1 MPKHYRGVMR
11 TLFCLVSLL
20 SAGAAL
26 AQPAPADTMTV
37 TAERLSRGDL
47 RAQASKFMRTAL
59 ADTRNGQ
66 NARWFTPLCPV
77 ALGVEDRVG
86 RLFTNRIADVARHVG
101 LKLAEDGCDPN
112 IALVFTRDARTLVKA
127 VNRRQNGALDTLPGP
142 ERALL
147 KSPTLPVRWWHFTAP
162 ESGDGK
168 PFSPGPLG
176 LGASANG
183 LPAEITYNNNARAS
197 RLDLPSRVGITGA
210 VIVVDIDRIG
220 SVSMAALT
228 DYVAL
233 VTLSRLR
240 MNARERPDG
249 SILALFKPGAPRF
262 DGLTDQDE
270 RFIEAMY
277 DSRATV
283 EGWRQRA
290 DMAGR
295 MADSALQP
303 PSVAPPR

>member
-1 MPKHYRGVMR
+1 MR
-11 TLFCLVSLL
+11 ALLCLL
-20 SAGAAL
+20 SIMSASAAL
-26 AQPAPADTMTV
+26 AQPLPADTMTV
-37 TAERLSRGDL
+37 TAERLNRGAL
-47 RAQASKFMRTAL
+47 RAQASKFMRKAL

-77 ALGVEDRVG
+77 ALGVEDKVG
-86 RLFTNRIADVARHVG
+86 QLFTSRIADVARHVG
-101 LKLAEDGCDPN
+101 LKLAGGDCDPN
-112 IALVFTRDARTLVKA
+112 VAVVFTRDARTLVKT
-127 VNRRQNGALDTLPGP
+127 VNRRQSGALDALPGP

-147 KSPTLPVRWWHFTAP
+147 NSPTLPVRWWHFTAP

-176 LGASANG
+176 LGASANAIPG
-183 LPAEITYNNNARAS
+183 EITYNNNARAS

-220 SVSMAALT
+220 AVSMAALT

-233 VTLSRLR
+233 VALSRLR
-240 MNARERPDG
+240 MSVRERPEG
-249 SILALFKPGAPRF
+249 SIMALFDPGAPRF
-262 DGLTDQDE
+262 AGLTDQDE

-277 DSRATV
+277 GSPSTV
-283 EGWRQRA
+283 DGWRQRA

-295 MADSALQP
+295 MADAAAEP
-303 PSVAPPR
+303 AKVKATAPQ

>member
-1 MPKHYRGVMR
+1 MR
-11 TLFCLVSLL
+11 ALLCLL
-20 SAGAAL
+20 SIMSASAAL

-37 TAERLSRGDL
+37 TAERLSRGAL
-47 RAQASKFMRTAL
+47 RAQASKFMRKAL

-66 NARWFTPLCPV
+66 NARWFTQLCPV
-77 ALGVEDRVG
+77 ALGVDDKVG
-86 RLFTNRIADVARHVG
+86 QLFTSRIADVARHVG
-101 LKLAEDGCDPN
+101 LKLAGGDCDPN
-112 IALVFTRDARTLVKA
+112 VAVVFTRDARTLVKT
-127 VNRRQNGALDTLPGP
+127 VNRRQSGALDALPEP

-147 KSPTLPVRWWHFTAP
+147 NSPTLPVRWWHFTAP
-162 ESGDGK
+162 ESADGK

-183 LPAEITYNNNARAS
+183 LPGEITYNNNARAS

-220 SVSMAALT
+220 AVSMAALT

-233 VTLSRLR
+233 VALSRLR
-240 MNARERPDG
+240 MNARERPEG
-249 SILALFKPGAPRF
+249 SIMALFDPGAPRF
-262 DGLTDQDE
+262 YGLTDQDE

-277 DSRATV
+277 GSPATV
-283 EGWRQRA
+283 EGWRQRG

-295 MADSALQP
+295 MADAAVEAAKIKATP
-303 PSVAPPR
+303 PQ

>member
-1 MPKHYRGVMR
+1 MR
-11 TLFCLVSLL
+11 ALLCLL
-20 SAGAAL
+20 SIMSASAAL
-26 AQPAPADTMTV
+26 AQHAPADTMTV
-37 TAERLSRGDL
+37 TAERLSRGAL
-47 RAQASKFMRTAL
+47 RAQATKFMRKAL

-77 ALGVEDRVG
+77 ALGVDGKVG
-86 RLFTNRIADVARHVG
+86 QLFTSRIADVARHVG
-101 LKLAEDGCDPN
+101 LKLAGGDCDPN
-112 IALVFTRDARTLVKA
+112 VAVVFTRDARTLVKT
-127 VNRRQNGALDTLPGP
+127 VNRRQSGALDALPGP

-147 KSPTLPVRWWHFTAP
+147 NSPTLPVRWWHFTAP
-162 ESGDGK
+162 ESADGK

-183 LPAEITYNNNARAS
+183 LPGEITYNNNARAS

-220 SVSMAALT
+220 AVSMAALT

-233 VTLSRLR
+233 VALSRLR
-240 MNARERPDG
+240 MNARERPEG
-249 SILALFKPGAPRF
+249 SIMALFDPGAPRF
-262 DGLTDQDE
+262 NGLTDQDE

-277 DSRATV
+277 GSPATV
-283 EGWRQRA
+283 EGWRQRG

-295 MADSALQP
+295 MADAAAELAKIKATP
-303 PSVAPPR
+303 PQ

>member
-1 MPKHYRGVMR
+1 M
-11 TLFCLVSLL
+11 
-20 SAGAAL
+20 SASAAL
-26 AQPAPADTMTV
+26 AQHAPADTMTV
-37 TAERLSRGDL
+37 TAERLSRGAL
-47 RAQASKFMRTAL
+47 RAQATKFMRKAL

-77 ALGVEDRVG
+77 ALGVDGKVG
-86 RLFTNRIADVARHVG
+86 QLFTSRIADVARHVG
-101 LKLAEDGCDPN
+101 LKLAGGDCDPN
-112 IALVFTRDARTLVKA
+112 VAVVFTRDARTLVKT
-127 VNRRQNGALDTLPGP
+127 VNRRQSGALDALPGP

-147 KSPTLPVRWWHFTAP
+147 NSPTLPVRWWHFTAP
-162 ESGDGK
+162 QSADGK

-183 LPAEITYNNNARAS
+183 LPGEITYNNNARAS

-220 SVSMAALT
+220 AVSMAALT

-233 VTLSRLR
+233 VALSRLR
-240 MNARERPDG
+240 INARERPEG
-249 SILALFKPGAPRF
+249 SIMALFDPGAPRF

-277 DSRATV
+277 GSPATV
-283 EGWRQRA
+283 EGWRQRG
-290 DMAGR
+290 DMAVR
-295 MADSALQP
+295 MADAAVEAAKIKVTP
-303 PSVAPPR
+303 PQ

>member
-1 MPKHYRGVMR
+1 MR
-11 TLFCLVSLL
+11 ALLCLL
-20 SAGAAL
+20 SIMSANAAL
-26 AQPAPADTMTV
+26 AQPVPADTMTV
-37 TAERLSRGDL
+37 TAERLSRGSL
-47 RAQASKFMRTAL
+47 RAQASKFMRKAL

-77 ALGVEDRVG
+77 ALGVEDKVG
-86 RLFTNRIADVARHVG
+86 QLFTSRIADVARHVG
-101 LKLAEDGCDPN
+101 LKLAGGDCDPN
-112 IALVFTRDARTLVKA
+112 VAVVFTRDARTLVKT
-127 VNRRQNGALDTLPGP
+127 VNRRQNGALDALPGP

-147 KSPTLPVRWWHFTAP
+147 KSPTLPVRWWHFTVP

-183 LPAEITYNNNARAS
+183 LPGEITYNNNARAS

-210 VIVVDIDRIG
+210 VIVVDIDRMG
-220 SVSMAALT
+220 AVSMAALT

-233 VTLSRLR
+233 VALSRLR
-240 MNARERPDG
+240 MNARERPEG
-249 SILALFKPGAPRF
+249 SILALFDPGAPRF

-277 DSRATV
+277 GSRATV

-295 MADSALQP
+295 MADAAVEPSTGKP
-303 PSVAPPR
+303 PLPQ

>member
-1 MPKHYRGVMR
+1 MR
-11 TLFCLVSLL
+11 ALLCLL
-20 SAGAAL
+20 SIMSASAAL
-26 AQPAPADTMTV
+26 AQPLPADTMTV
-37 TAERLSRGDL
+37 TAERLNRGAL
-47 RAQASKFMRTAL
+47 RAQASKFMRKAL

-77 ALGVEDRVG
+77 ALGVEDKVG
-86 RLFTNRIADVARHVG
+86 QLFTSRIADVARHVG
-101 LKLAEDGCDPN
+101 LKLAGGDCDPN
-112 IALVFTRDARTLVKA
+112 VAVVFTRDARTLVKT
-127 VNRRQNGALDTLPGP
+127 VNRRQSGALDALPGP

-147 KSPTLPVRWWHFTAP
+147 NSPTLPVRWWHFTAP

-176 LGASANG
+176 LGASANAIPG
-183 LPAEITYNNNARAS
+183 EITYNNNARAS

-220 SVSMAALT
+220 AVSMAALT

-233 VTLSRLR
+233 VALSRLR
-240 MNARERPDG
+240 MSVRERPEG
-249 SILALFKPGAPRF
+249 SIMALFDPGAPRF
-262 DGLTDQDE
+262 AGLTDQDE

-277 DSRATV
+277 GSPSTV
-283 EGWRQRA
+283 DGWRQRS

-295 MADSALQP
+295 MADAAAEP
-303 PSVAPPR
+303 AKVKATAPQ

>member
-1 MPKHYRGVMR
+1 M
-11 TLFCLVSLL
+11 
-20 SAGAAL
+20 SASAAL
-26 AQPAPADTMTV
+26 AQHAPADTMTV
-37 TAERLSRGDL
+37 TAERLSRGAL
-47 RAQASKFMRTAL
+47 RAQATKFMRKAL

-77 ALGVEDRVG
+77 ALGVDGKVG
-86 RLFTNRIADVARHVG
+86 QLFTSRIADVARHVG
-101 LKLAEDGCDPN
+101 LKLAGGDCDPN
-112 IALVFTRDARTLVKA
+112 VAVVFTRDARTLVKT
-127 VNRRQNGALDTLPGP
+127 VNRRQSGALDALPGP

-147 KSPTLPVRWWHFTAP
+147 NSPTLPVRWWHFTAP
-162 ESGDGK
+162 ESADGK

-183 LPAEITYNNNARAS
+183 LPGEITYNNNARAS

-220 SVSMAALT
+220 AVSMAALT

-233 VTLSRLR
+233 VALSRLR
-240 MNARERPDG
+240 INARERPEG
-249 SILALFKPGAPRF
+249 SIMALCDPGAPRF

-277 DSRATV
+277 GSPATV
-283 EGWRQRA
+283 EGWRQRG
-290 DMAGR
+290 DMAVR
-295 MADSALQP
+295 MADAAVEAAKIKVTP
-303 PSVAPPR
+303 PQ

>member
-1 MPKHYRGVMR
+1 
-11 TLFCLVSLL
+11 
-20 SAGAAL
+20 
-26 AQPAPADTMTV
+26 MTV
-37 TAERLSRGDL
+37 TAERLNRGAL
-47 RAQASKFMRTAL
+47 RAQASKFMRKAL

-77 ALGVEDRVG
+77 ALGVEDKVG
-86 RLFTNRIADVARHVG
+86 QLFTSRIADVARHVG
-101 LKLAEDGCDPN
+101 LKLAGGDCDPN
-112 IALVFTRDARTLVKA
+112 VAVVFTRDARTLVKT
-127 VNRRQNGALDTLPGP
+127 VNRRQSGALDALPGP

-147 KSPTLPVRWWHFTAP
+147 NSPTLPVRWWHFTAP
-162 ESGDGK
+162 ESADGK

-183 LPAEITYNNNARAS
+183 LPGEITYNNNARAS

-220 SVSMAALT
+220 AVSMAALT

-233 VTLSRLR
+233 VALSRLR
-240 MNARERPDG
+240 MDARERPEG
-249 SILALFKPGAPRF
+249 SIMALFDPGAPRF

-277 DSRATV
+277 GSPATV

-295 MADSALQP
+295 MADAAPEPAKIKATP
-303 PSVAPPR
+303 PQ

>member
-1 MPKHYRGVMR
+1 MR
-11 TLFCLVSLL
+11 
-20 SAGAAL
+20 
-26 AQPAPADTMTV
+26 
-37 TAERLSRGDL
+37 
-47 RAQASKFMRTAL
+47 KAL

-77 ALGVEDRVG
+77 ALGVEDKVG
-86 RLFTNRIADVARHVG
+86 QLFTSRIADVARHVG
-101 LKLAEDGCDPN
+101 LKLAGGDCDPN
-112 IALVFTRDARTLVKA
+112 VAVVFTRDARTLVKT
-127 VNRRQNGALDTLPGP
+127 VNRRQSGALDALPGP

-147 KSPTLPVRWWHFTAP
+147 NSPTLPVRWWHFTAP

-176 LGASANG
+176 LGASANAIPG
-183 LPAEITYNNNARAS
+183 EITYNNNARAS

-220 SVSMAALT
+220 AVSMAALT

-233 VTLSRLR
+233 VALSRLR
-240 MNARERPDG
+240 MDARERPEG
-249 SILALFKPGAPRF
+249 SIMALFDPGAPRF
-262 DGLTDQDE
+262 AGLTDQDE

-277 DSRATV
+277 GSPSTV
-283 EGWRQRA
+283 DGWRQRS

-295 MADSALQP
+295 MADAAAEP
-303 PSVAPPR
+303 AKVKATAPQ

>member
-1 MPKHYRGVMR
+1 
-11 TLFCLVSLL
+11 
-20 SAGAAL
+20 
-26 AQPAPADTMTV
+26 
-37 TAERLSRGDL
+37 
-47 RAQASKFMRTAL
+47 
-59 ADTRNGQ
+59 
-66 NARWFTPLCPV
+66 
-77 ALGVEDRVG
+77 
-86 RLFTNRIADVARHVG
+86 
-101 LKLAEDGCDPN
+101 
-112 IALVFTRDARTLVKA
+112 
-127 VNRRQNGALDTLPGP
+127 
-142 ERALL
+142 LL

-183 LPAEITYNNNARAS
+183 LPGEITYNNNARAS

-220 SVSMAALT
+220 AVSMAALT

-233 VTLSRLR
+233 VALSRLR
-240 MNARERPDG
+240 MNARERPEG
-249 SILALFKPGAPRF
+249 SIMALFDPGAPRF

-277 DSRATV
+277 GSPATV
-283 EGWRQRA
+283 EGWRQRG

-295 MADSALQP
+295 MADAAAEPAKIKATP
-303 PSVAPPR
+303 PQ

>member
-1 MPKHYRGVMR
+1 M
-11 TLFCLVSLL
+11 
-20 SAGAAL
+20 SASAAL
-26 AQPAPADTMTV
+26 AQHAPADTMTV
-37 TAERLSRGDL
+37 TAERLSRGAL
-47 RAQASKFMRTAL
+47 RAQATKFMRKAL

-77 ALGVEDRVG
+77 ALGVDGKVG
-86 RLFTNRIADVARHVG
+86 QLFTSRIADVARHVG
-101 LKLAEDGCDPN
+101 LKLAGGDCDPN
-112 IALVFTRDARTLVKA
+112 VAVVFTRDARTLVKT
-127 VNRRQNGALDTLPGP
+127 VNRRQSGALDALPGP

-147 KSPTLPVRWWHFTAP
+147 NSPTLPVRWWHFTAP
-162 ESGDGK
+162 ESADGK

-183 LPAEITYNNNARAS
+183 LPGEITYNNNARAS

-220 SVSMAALT
+220 AVSMAALT

-233 VTLSRLR
+233 VALSRLR
-240 MNARERPDG
+240 MNARERPEG
-249 SILALFKPGAPRF
+249 SIMALFDPGAPRF
-262 DGLTDQDE
+262 NGLTDQDE

-277 DSRATV
+277 GSPATV
-283 EGWRQRA
+283 EGWRQRG

-295 MADSALQP
+295 MADAAAELAKIKATP
-303 PSVAPPR
+303 PQ

>member
-1 MPKHYRGVMR
+1 M
-11 TLFCLVSLL
+11 
-20 SAGAAL
+20 SASAAL
-26 AQPAPADTMTV
+26 AQHAPADTMTV
-37 TAERLSRGDL
+37 TAERLSRGAL
-47 RAQASKFMRTAL
+47 RAQATKFMRKAL

-77 ALGVEDRVG
+77 ALGVDGKVG
-86 RLFTNRIADVARHVG
+86 QLFTSRIADVARHVG
-101 LKLAEDGCDPN
+101 LKLAGGDCDPN
-112 IALVFTRDARTLVKA
+112 VAVVFTRDARTLVKT
-127 VNRRQNGALDTLPGP
+127 VSRRQSGALDALPGP

-147 KSPTLPVRWWHFTAP
+147 NSPTLPVRWWHFTAP
-162 ESGDGK
+162 ESADGK

-183 LPAEITYNNNARAS
+183 LPGEITYNNNARAS

-220 SVSMAALT
+220 AVSMAALT

-233 VTLSRLR
+233 VALSRLR
-240 MNARERPDG
+240 INARERPEG
-249 SILALFKPGAPRF
+249 SIMALFDPGAPRF

-277 DSRATV
+277 GSPATV
-283 EGWRQRA
+283 EGWRQRG
-290 DMAGR
+290 DMAVR
-295 MADSALQP
+295 MADAAVEAAKIKVTP
-303 PSVAPPR
+303 PQ

>member
-1 MPKHYRGVMR
+1 MR
-11 TLFCLVSLL
+11 ALLCLL
-20 SAGAAL
+20 SIMSTSAAL
-26 AQPAPADTMTV
+26 AQPVPADTMTV
-37 TAERLSRGDL
+37 TAERLSRGAL
-47 RAQASKFMRTAL
+47 RAQASKFMRKAL

-77 ALGVEDRVG
+77 ALGVDGKVG
-86 RLFTNRIADVARHVG
+86 QLFTSRIADVARHVG
-101 LKLAEDGCDPN
+101 LKLAGGDCDPN
-112 IALVFTRDARTLVKA
+112 VAVVFTRDARTLVKT
-127 VNRRQNGALDTLPGP
+127 VNRRQSGALDALPGP

-147 KSPTLPVRWWHFTAP
+147 NSPTLPVRWWHFTAP
-162 ESGDGK
+162 ESADGK

-183 LPAEITYNNNARAS
+183 LPGEITYNNNARAS

-220 SVSMAALT
+220 AVSMAALT

-233 VTLSRLR
+233 VALSRLR
-240 MNARERPDG
+240 MNARERPEG
-249 SILALFKPGAPRF
+249 SILALFDAGAPRF

-277 DSRATV
+277 GSRATV

-295 MADSALQP
+295 MADAAVEP
-303 PSVAPPR
+303 VKAKPAPPQ

>member
-1 MPKHYRGVMR
+1 M
-11 TLFCLVSLL
+11 
-20 SAGAAL
+20 SASAAL
-26 AQPAPADTMTV
+26 AQPLPADTMTV
-37 TAERLSRGDL
+37 TAERLNRGAL

-66 NARWFTPLCPV
+66 NARWFAPLCPV
-77 ALGVEDRVG
+77 ALGVEDKVG
-86 RLFTNRIADVARHVG
+86 RLFTSRIADVARHVG
-101 LKLAEDGCDPN
+101 LKLAGGDCDPN
-112 IALVFTRDARTLVKA
+112 VAVVFTRDARTLVKT
-127 VNRRQNGALDTLPGP
+127 VNRRQNGALDALPGP

-183 LPAEITYNNNARAS
+183 LPGEITYNNNARAS

-220 SVSMAALT
+220 AVSMAALA

-233 VTLSRLR
+233 VALSRLR
-240 MNARERPDG
+240 MDARERPEG
-249 SILALFKPGAPRF
+249 SIMALFDPGAPRF

-277 DSRATV
+277 GSPATV

-295 MADSALQP
+295 MADAAAEPAKIKATP
-303 PSVAPPR
+303 PQ

>member
-1 MPKHYRGVMR
+1 MLSVM
-11 TLFCLVSLL
+11 LVL
-20 SAGAAL
+20 SASAA
-26 AQPAPADTMTV
+26 AEPQPADTVTV
-37 TAERLSRGDL
+37 TAERLSRGAL
-47 RAQASKFMRTAL
+47 RAQASKFMRTAM
-59 ADTRNGQ
+59 ADTRGGQ
-66 NARWFTPLCPV
+66 NARWFTPICAV
-77 ALGVEDRVG
+77 TLGLDEKVG
-86 RLFTNRIADVARHVG
+86 RYFTRRITEVATHVG
-101 LKLAEDGCDPN
+101 VKTAGGDCDPN
-112 IALVFTRDARTLVKA
+112 IAIVFTRDARSLVKA
-127 VNRRQNGALDTLPGP
+127 VNKRQNGALDGLPAP

-162 ESGDGK
+162 QSPDGK

-183 LPAEITYNNNARAS
+183 LPAEITYNNNASAS
-197 RLDLPSRVGITGA
+197 RIDLPSRVGITGA

-233 VTLSRLR
+233 VALARLR
-240 MNARERPDG
+240 MASKARPDG
-249 SILALFKPGAPRF
+249 SILAMFDPGAPRF

-295 MADSALQP
+295 MADAALEP
-303 PSVAPPR
+303 VPAPR

>member
-1 MPKHYRGVMR
+1 M
-11 TLFCLVSLL
+11 
-20 SAGAAL
+20 SASAAL
-26 AQPAPADTMTV
+26 AQHAPADTMTV
-37 TAERLSRGDL
+37 TAERLSRGAL
-47 RAQASKFMRTAL
+47 RAQATKFMRKAL

-77 ALGVEDRVG
+77 ALGVDGKVG
-86 RLFTNRIADVARHVG
+86 QLFTSRIADVARHVG
-101 LKLAEDGCDPN
+101 LKLAGGDCDPN
-112 IALVFTRDARTLVKA
+112 VAVVFTRDARTLVKT
-127 VNRRQNGALDTLPGP
+127 VNRRQSGALDALPGP

-147 KSPTLPVRWWHFTAP
+147 NSPTLPVRWWHFTAP
-162 ESGDGK
+162 ESADGK

-183 LPAEITYNNNARAS
+183 LPGEITYNNNARAS

-220 SVSMAALT
+220 AVSMAALT

-233 VTLSRLR
+233 VALSRLR
-240 MNARERPDG
+240 INARERPEG
-249 SILALFKPGAPRF
+249 SIMALFDPGAPRF

-277 DSRATV
+277 GSPATV
-283 EGWRQRA
+283 EGWRQRG
-290 DMAGR
+290 DMAVR
-295 MADSALQP
+295 MADAAVEAAKIKVTP
-303 PSVAPPR
+303 PQ

>member
-1 MPKHYRGVMR
+1 MR
-11 TLFCLVSLL
+11 ALLCLL
-20 SAGAAL
+20 SIMSASAAL
-26 AQPAPADTMTV
+26 AQPLPADTMTV
-37 TAERLSRGDL
+37 TAERLNRGAL
-47 RAQASKFMRTAL
+47 RAQASKFMRKAL

-77 ALGVEDRVG
+77 ALGVEDKVG
-86 RLFTNRIADVARHVG
+86 QLFTSRIADVARHVG
-101 LKLAEDGCDPN
+101 LKLAGGDCDPN
-112 IALVFTRDARTLVKA
+112 VAVVFTRDARTLVKT
-127 VNRRQNGALDTLPGP
+127 VNRRQSGALDALPGP

-176 LGASANG
+176 LGASANAIPG
-183 LPAEITYNNNARAS
+183 EITYNNNARAS

-220 SVSMAALT
+220 AVSMAALT

-233 VTLSRLR
+233 VALSRLR
-240 MNARERPDG
+240 MSVRERPEG
-249 SILALFKPGAPRF
+249 SIMALFDPGAPRF
-262 DGLTDQDE
+262 AGLTDQDE

-277 DSRATV
+277 GSPSTV
-283 EGWRQRA
+283 DGWRQRS

-295 MADSALQP
+295 MADAAAEP
-303 PSVAPPR
+303 AKVKATAPQ

>member
-1 MPKHYRGVMR
+1 M
-11 TLFCLVSLL
+11 
-20 SAGAAL
+20 SASAAL
-26 AQPAPADTMTV
+26 AQPLPADTMTV
-37 TAERLSRGDL
+37 TAERLNRGAL

-59 ADTRNGQ
+59 ADTRSGQ

-77 ALGVEDRVG
+77 ALGVEDKVG
-86 RLFTNRIADVARHVG
+86 RLFTSRIADVARHVG
-101 LKLAEDGCDPN
+101 LKLMGGDCDPN
-112 IALVFTRDARTLVKA
+112 VAVVFTRDARTLVKTL
-127 VNRRQNGALDTLPGP
+127 NRRQNGALDALPGP

-176 LGASANG
+176 LGASANAIPG
-183 LPAEITYNNNARAS
+183 EITYNNNARAS

-220 SVSMAALT
+220 AVSMAALT

-233 VTLSRLR
+233 VALSRLR
-240 MNARERPDG
+240 MSVRERPEG
-249 SILALFKPGAPRF
+249 SIMALFDPGAPRF
-262 DGLTDQDE
+262 AGLTDQDE

-277 DSRATV
+277 GSPSTV
-283 EGWRQRA
+283 DGWRQRS

-295 MADSALQP
+295 MADAAAEP
-303 PSVAPPR
+303 AKVKATAPQ

>member
-1 MPKHYRGVMR
+1 MR
-11 TLFCLVSLL
+11 ALLCLL
-20 SAGAAL
+20 SIMSANAAL
-26 AQPAPADTMTV
+26 AQPVPANTMTV
-37 TAERLSRGDL
+37 TAERLNRGAL
-47 RAQASKFMRTAL
+47 RAQASKFMRTTL

-66 NARWFTPLCPV
+66 NAHWFTPLCPV
-77 ALGVEDRVG
+77 ALGVEDKVG
-86 RLFTNRIADVARHVG
+86 RLFTSRIADVARHVG
-101 LKLAEDGCDPN
+101 LKLAGGDCDPN
-112 IALVFTRDARTLVKA
+112 VAVVFTRDARTLVKT
-127 VNRRQNGALDTLPGP
+127 VNRRQNGALDVLPGP

-183 LPAEITYNNNARAS
+183 LPGEITYNNNARAS

-220 SVSMAALT
+220 AVSMAALT

-233 VTLSRLR
+233 VALSRLR
-240 MNARERPDG
+240 MNARERPEG
-249 SILALFKPGAPRF
+249 SIMALFDPGSPRF

-277 DSRATV
+277 GSPATV
-283 EGWRQRA
+283 EGWRQRG

-295 MADSALQP
+295 MADAAAEPAKIKATP
-303 PSVAPPR
+303 PQ

>member
-1 MPKHYRGVMR
+1 M
-11 TLFCLVSLL
+11 
-20 SAGAAL
+20 SASAAL
-26 AQPAPADTMTV
+26 AQPLPADTMTV
-37 TAERLSRGDL
+37 TAERLNRGAL

-66 NARWFTPLCPV
+66 NARWFTPLCLV
-77 ALGVEDRVG
+77 ALGVEDKVG
-86 RLFTNRIADVARHVG
+86 RLFTSRIADVARHVG
-101 LKLAEDGCDPN
+101 LKLVGGDCDPN
-112 IALVFTRDARTLVKA
+112 VAVVFTRDARTLVKT
-127 VNRRQNGALDTLPGP
+127 VNRRQNGALDALPGP

-176 LGASANG
+176 LGASANV
-183 LPAEITYNNNARAS
+183 LPGEITYNNNARAS

-220 SVSMAALT
+220 AVSMAALT

-233 VTLSRLR
+233 VALSRLR
-240 MNARERPDG
+240 MSVRERPEG
-249 SILALFKPGAPRF
+249 SIMALFDPGAPRF
-262 DGLTDQDE
+262 AGLTDQDE

-277 DSRATV
+277 GSPSTV

-295 MADSALQP
+295 MADAAAEPAKVKATP
-303 PSVAPPR
+303 PQ

>member
-1 MPKHYRGVMR
+1 MG
-11 TLFCLVSLL
+11 
-20 SAGAAL
+20 
-26 AQPAPADTMTV
+26 
-37 TAERLSRGDL
+37 GD
-47 RAQASKFMRTAL
+47 
-59 ADTRNGQ
+59 
-66 NARWFTPLCPV
+66 
-77 ALGVEDRVG
+77 
-86 RLFTNRIADVARHVG
+86 
-101 LKLAEDGCDPN
+101 CDPN
-112 IALVFTRDARTLVKA
+112 VAVVFTRDARTLVKT
-127 VNRRQNGALDTLPGP
+127 VNRRQNGALDVLPGP

-183 LPAEITYNNNARAS
+183 LPGEITYNNNARAS

-220 SVSMAALT
+220 AVSMAALT

-233 VTLSRLR
+233 VALSRLR
-240 MNARERPDG
+240 MNARERPEG
-249 SILALFKPGAPRF
+249 SIMALFDPGAPRF

-277 DSRATV
+277 GSPATV
-283 EGWRQRA
+283 EGWRQRG

-295 MADSALQP
+295 MADAAAEPAKIKATP
-303 PSVAPPR
+303 PQ

>member
-1 MPKHYRGVMR
+1 MS
-11 TLFCLVSLL
+11 TS
-20 SAGAAL
+20 AAL
-26 AQPAPADTMTV
+26 AQPVPADTMTV
-37 TAERLSRGDL
+37 TAERLSRGAL
-47 RAQASKFMRTAL
+47 RAQASKFMRKAL

-77 ALGVEDRVG
+77 ALGVDGKVG
-86 RLFTNRIADVARHVG
+86 QLFTSRIADVARHVG
-101 LKLAEDGCDPN
+101 LKLAGGDCDPN
-112 IALVFTRDARTLVKA
+112 VAVVFTRDARTLVKT
-127 VNRRQNGALDTLPGP
+127 VNRRQSGALDALPGP

-147 KSPTLPVRWWHFTAP
+147 NSPTLPVRWWHFTAP
-162 ESGDGK
+162 ESADGK

-183 LPAEITYNNNARAS
+183 LPGEITYNNNARAS

-220 SVSMAALT
+220 AVSMAALT

-233 VTLSRLR
+233 VALSRLR
-240 MNARERPDG
+240 MNARERPEG
-249 SILALFKPGAPRF
+249 SILALFDAGAPRF

-277 DSRATV
+277 GSRATV

-295 MADSALQP
+295 MADAAVEP
-303 PSVAPPR
+303 VKAKPAPPQ